1 MLKQIAAKQIFT
13 PFVLRLLI
21 ILFLVEFVKGALL
34 VTVVPVY
41 MNVVLGLSAYVVG
54 WALAL
59 QYAGDNLFR
68 TPMGWLI
75 DRIGYRTGIVTGTFL
90 AMLSVLMMAFA
101 RNSWWMIAGTTL
113 LGVGTSPLWP
123 SVITGATEEAGESAR
138 GSVMSV
144 IYVAWLSGTGVGP
157 VVINFF
163 IHDRAYGLAFTFLLA
178 LLAFVFFVSLFLPH
192 RSGAAK
198 EGSARRNQA
207 VKLQDEKPLS
217 SAGNTLTA
225 ESSGARRN
233 IQAADATGEQRGGLA
248 APSSGRQK
256 RSLAA
261 PARRK
266 QTWWARLTSYIHRV
280 SSTIHVNPLFYPALF
295 LQNASIGLLAPVL
308 TLFAKE
314 VLQLSNAMY
323 SLFLVYG
330 GSITILLLY
339 PVGKMVDRFGTRW
352 LLHIGFPLSAAA
364 VAALA
369 LLRNPQL
376 TWGIVGAIGVGY
388 AMIIPAWNAFIA
400 TIVPEDRK
408 ALIWGFF
415 LSIEGG
421 GMVAGSVI
429 SGLLWDTFGPHAPF
443 LASSSLLLTLFVLHL
458 FISMPQKIVVR

>member
-1 MLKQIAAKQIFT
+1 MLKPFAAKQIFT

-21 ILFLVEFVKGALL
+21 ILFCVEFAKGALL

-41 MNVVLGLSAYVVG
+41 MNAVLGLSAYVVG

-75 DRIGYRTGIVTGTFL
+75 DRIGYRIGILAGTFL
-90 AMLSVLMMAFA
+90 AVLSVLMMAFA
-101 RNSWWMIAGTTL
+101 KNGGWMIAGTTL
-113 LGVGTSPLWP
+113 LGIGTSPLWP
-123 SVITGATEEAGESAR
+123 SVITGATEEAGEHAR

-163 IHDRAYGLAFTFLLA
+163 IHDRSYGLAFWFLIA
-178 LLAFVFFVSLFLPH
+178 LLAFVFCVSLFLPDK
-192 RSGAAK
+192 SAAAGRK
-198 EGSARRNQA
+198 APRPGGSPASLRQRN
-207 VKLQDEKPLS
+207 
-217 SAGNTLTA
+217 
-225 ESSGARRN
+225 
-233 IQAADATGEQRGGLA
+233 
-248 APSSGRQK
+248 
-256 RSLAA
+256 
-261 PARRK
+261 
-266 QTWWARLTSYIHRV
+266 WWVRFTSYIYKVR
-280 SSTIHVNPLFYPALF
+280 STIHVNPLFYPALF

-314 VLQLSNAMY
+314 VLHLSNAMY

-330 GSITILLLY
+330 GGITILLLY
-339 PVGKMVDRFGTRW
+339 PVGKLVDRFGTRW
-352 LLHIGFPLSAAA
+352 LLHVGFPLSS
-364 VAALA
+364 VAIASLA
-369 LLRNPQL
+369 LLRSPQL
-376 TWGIVGAIGVGY
+376 IWLIVAVIAVGY
-388 AMIIPAWNAFIA
+388 ALIIPSWNAFIA

-421 GMVAGSVI
+421 GMVAGSVV

-443 LASSSLLLTLFVLHL
+443 IASSASLLTLFVLHL
-458 FISMPQKIVVR
+458 FISMPKKIVVR

>member
-1 MLKQIAAKQIFT
+1 MLKQNAVKHIFT
-13 PFVLRLLI
+13 PFVLRLLT
-21 ILFLVEFVKGALL
+21 ILFLVEFVKGSLL

-75 DRIGYRTGIVTGTFL
+75 DRIGYRTGIVAGTFL

-101 RNSWWMIAGTTL
+101 KNGWWMIAGTAL

-123 SVITGATEEAGESAR
+123 SVITGATEEAGEQAR
-138 GSVMSV
+138 GAVMSV

-163 IHDRAYGLAFTFLLA
+163 IHDRSYSLAFWFLIA
-178 LLAFVFFVSLFLPH
+178 LLAFVFCVSLFLPDKSRAVNA
-192 RSGAAK
+192 RSAV
-198 EGSARRNQA
+198 ARRTSSGTSLRKRSWW
-207 VKLQDEKPLS
+207 VRLS
-217 SAGNTLTA
+217 S
-225 ESSGARRN
+225 
-233 IQAADATGEQRGGLA
+233 
-248 APSSGRQK
+248 
-256 RSLAA
+256 
-261 PARRK
+261 
-266 QTWWARLTSYIHRV
+266 YIYQVR
-280 SSTIHVNPLFYPALF
+280 STIHVSPLFYPALF

-314 VLQLSNAMY
+314 VLHLTNAMY

-330 GSITILLLY
+330 GGITILLLY
-339 PVGKMVDRFGTRW
+339 PFGKLVDRFGTRW
-352 LLHIGFPLSAAA
+352 LLHIGFPLSALAI
-364 VAALA
+364 AALA
-369 LLRNPQL
+369 LLRNPML
-376 TWGIVGAIGVGY
+376 TWGIVGAIAVGY
-388 AMIIPAWNAFIA
+388 ALIIPAWNAFIA

-408 ALIWGFF
+408 ALVWGFF

-429 SGLLWDTFGPHAPF
+429 SGLLWDNFGPHAPF
-443 LASSSLLLTLFVLHL
+443 IASSAVLLTLFVLHL